1 MGGTNQ
7 NSTAQ
12 QPSFAKMTVEL
23 LRRELERVE

>member
-1 MGGTNQ
+1 MGGTNE

-12 QPSFAKMTVEL
+12 QPKVTVEL